1 MLLSRNA
8 QRLLRCNPRILSSS
22 SIASTS
28 SSEVSSSATTKLSYS
43 TTAPR
48 NFLIPPDA
56 SRQVVVVGGVRLP
69 FAQSSTIYE
78 EEMTV
83 DLQRLAIK
91 GLLDKHPSLVETKN
105 GKTTSVIDYV
115 IAGNV
120 IQEVKTSN
128 IAREAAINAGLPY
141 NIGAHTIAQAC
152 ISANAAIVNGA
163 QQILT
168 GQADVV
174 LAGGVESFSDL
185 PIRLSRPF
193 RQKLIGMNKALK
205 KKKGTHPAVASL
217 QHFFQGK
224 EGLTSKDIFGLETP
238 AIANYTTGEVMGVS
252 SDKLSAK
259 FGVSRQEQDEFTVRS
274 HTNAAKA
281 HQDGF
286 YKDEIVPYN
295 GSTEENGIKGESTV
309 ESVSK
314 LKPAFVKPHGTH
326 TAANSSFLT
335 DGAAMS
341 LLMSEEKALE
351 MGFKPWAYLRDW
363 SFHACNPWDELLL
376 GPTYCTHDILKR
388 NPNMSINDI
397 GVLEI
402 HEAFAGQVLS
412 NLVAMD
418 SDQFAQDQLG
428 GAKKVGALDMSKM
441 NTKGGS
447 LSLGH
452 PFGATG
458 SRLLT
463 TASRRL
469 QQEGEQFAL
478 LAACADGGLGHAC
491 LLERYDK

>member
-1 MLLSRNA
+1 MILSRNA
-8 QRLLRCNPRILSSS
+8 QRLLRLNPRILSSTS
-22 SIASTS
+22 MTSTASQT
-28 SSEVSSSATTKLSYS
+28 ATASFS
-43 TTAPR
+43 TTTSAAAKSS
-48 NFLIPPDA
+48 FLIPPE
-56 SRQVVVVGGVRLP
+56 SPRQVVIVSGVRLP

-78 EEMTV
+78 DEMTV
-83 DLQRLAIK
+83 DLQRLAIT
-91 GLLDKHPSLVETKN
+91 GLLNKHPQLLQKSG
-105 GKTTSVIDYV
+105 GKTTSEIDYV

-120 IQEVKTSN
+120 IQEVTTSN

-152 ISANAAIVNGA
+152 ISANAAIVTGA
-163 QQILT
+163 QQIMT

-205 KKKGTHPAVASL
+205 KKKGTHPAIASL
-217 QHFFQGK
+217 QHFFGGK
-224 EGLTSKDIFGLETP
+224 DGLKSKYLFGLEPP

-351 MGFKPWAYLRDW
+351 MGFKPWAYVRDW
-363 SFHACNPWDELLL
+363 SFHACDPWEELLL

-388 NPNMSINDI
+388 NPSLSINDI

-428 GAKKVGALDMSKM
+428 GAQKVGALDMSKM

-447 LSLGH
+447 LSIGH

-478 LAACADGGLGHAC
+478 MAACADGGLGHAC
-491 LLERYDK
+491 LIERYDK

>member
-1 MLLSRNA
+1 MILSRNA
-8 QRLLRCNPRILSSS
+8 QRLLRLNHTKILPSS
-22 SIASTS
+22 SITASFS
-28 SSEVSSSATTKLSYS
+28 S
-43 TTAPR
+43 TTSAAAKST
-48 NFLIPPDA
+48 FLIPPDA
-56 SRQVVVVGGVRLP
+56 ARQVVIVGGVRLP
-69 FAQSSTIYE
+69 FSQSSTIYE
-78 EEMTV
+78 DELTV
-83 DLQRLAIK
+83 DLQRLAIT
-91 GLLDKHPSLVETKN
+91 GLLNKYPQLVTKN
-105 GKTTSVIDYV
+105 GDKTTSVIDYV

-152 ISANAAIVNGA
+152 ISANAAITTGA
-163 QQILT
+163 QQIMT

-205 KKKGTHPAVASL
+205 KKKGTHPAIASL
-217 QHFFQGK
+217 QHFFGGK
-224 EGLTSKDIFGLETP
+224 EGLKSKDLFGLETP

-259 FGVSRQEQDEFTVRS
+259 FGVSRQDQDEFTVRS

-281 HQDGF
+281 HLDGF

-295 GSTEENGIKGESTV
+295 GSREENGIKGDSTI
-309 ESVSK
+309 ESVGK

-351 MGFKPWAYLRDW
+351 LGFKPWAYLRDW
-363 SFHACNPWDELLL
+363 SFHACDPWEELLL

-388 NPNMSINDI
+388 NPSLSINDI

-418 SDQFAQDQLG
+418 SDKFAQDRLG
-428 GAKKVGALDMSKM
+428 GADKVGALDMSKM
-441 NTKGGS
+441 NIKGGS
-447 LSLGH
+447 LSIGH

-491 LLERYDK
+491 LIERYDK